1 MAEALV
7 TVEISV
13 ICHWRFS
20 NQVDIVSETPYSCDT
35 VGRKL
40 KLAILCSLLFRETD
54 RKVRVGKQG
63 YVFILTD
70 FRKLL
75 S

>member
-13 ICHWRFS
+13 LCHWRFS
-20 NQVDIVSETPYSCDT
+20 NQVDIVSKTPYSRDT

-40 KLAILCSLLFRETD
+40 KLAILCSLLFPETD